1 MLLLLHQNK
10 CRQEERRDSMNP
22 VQEANRLGQS
32 IWLDYIRRDLIT
44 SGELKKLVESGL
56 SGMTSN
62 PTIFQKAIAQS
73 DEYDEALQAILK
85 SSPDADIKTIYER
98 LAVEDIQMV
107 ADILRPV
114 YDETGGLDG
123 FVSLECSPHLAYDTD
138 NTIVEARHLWQL
150 VNRPNVLI
158 KVPST
163 PQGIPAI
170 EKLISEGVNINV
182 TLMFSLKHYE
192 AVSHA
197 YIRGIARNPHP
208 SSVASVASFFVSRVD
223 TYVDKELE
231 KMGTGEALA
240 LRGKAAIANSKLV
253 YRRFREV
260 FFGEEFAAERERGAQ
275 IQRVLWGSTSTKNPA
290 YSDVMYV
297 EGLIGPDTVNTV
309 PLETLEAFRD
319 HGQVRRT
326 VDKGVKEAEELLG
339 RLKKVRIDLD
349 AITEQLQKDGVKAFA
364 DSFDQLLGALE
375 EKRKAWAAY

>member
-1 MLLLLHQNK
+1 
-10 CRQEERRDSMNP
+10 MNS
-22 VQEANRLGQS
+22 VQEARRLGQS

-44 SGELKKLVESGL
+44 SGELKKLVQSGL

-73 DEYDEALQAILK
+73 HDYDEALRAIIK
-85 SSPDADIKTIYER
+85 SDPDADSKTIYER

-123 FVSLECSPHLAYDTD
+123 FVSLECSPYLAYDTD

-170 EKLISEGVNINV
+170 EKLIAEGISINI

-192 AVSHA
+192 AFSHA
-197 YIRGIARNPHP
+197 YIRGIAQNPNP
-208 SSVASVASFFVSRVD
+208 SSVASVASFFVSRLD
-223 TYVDKELE
+223 TYVDRELE

-260 FFGEEFAAERERGAQ
+260 FFGEEFAAERKRGAH

-319 HGQVRRT
+319 HGQVRRM
-326 VDKGVKEAEELLG
+326 VDKGVKEAEEWLG
-339 RLKKVRIDLD
+339 RLKKVGIDLD
-349 AITEQLQKDGVKAFA
+349 AITEQLQKDGVKVFA
-364 DSFDQLLGALE
+364 NSFDQLLGALE
-375 EKRKAWAAY
+375 EKCKAWAAY